1 VTAGLSVAIFR
12 RTRSPASGVP
22 KVSKLRLID
31 LTEQRRRPEE
41 LSPRCTLQTGA
52 DRCEVGVVVGGRP
65 AWQCAASHARE
76 PEHLFGDG
84 QAALEELPSK
94 AARLAP
100 ADDSRARALQR
111 ARTERVGLAVP
122 ALQQPLEHTA

>member
-1 VTAGLSVAIFR
+1 VAEAPV
-12 RTRSPASGVP
+12 RTRETASAGYRQALATHQASCKTADPAIAAAVE
-22 KVSKLRLID
+22 RQNR
-31 LTEQRRRPEE
+31 EQ
-41 LSPRCTLQTGA
+41 
-52 DRCEVGVVVGGRP
+52 
-65 AWQCAASHARE
+65 ARE

-84 QAALEELPSK
+84 QAALEELRPK

-122 ALQQPLEHTA
+122 ALQQPLERTA